1 MATVK
6 REVGI
11 YHCPSCGEI
20 EPDRETTCC
29 GEEMEEIKTT
39 AVFEPPEV
47 EEVAKQ
53 VFGAPAME
61 LEICD
66 VLMAQGEASVS
77 TLTEQFAYD
86 RSTIYR
92 HLDHLVE
99 RGMVTKRSE
108 QLTEGG
114 RVHVYSCVPPDEMR
128 RKLTA
133 SLYLWEQKVIEK
145 MDDRMQTKIEVAEA
159 TEGATTSGSNSGT
172 TTDATRATDASEA
185 ESNAVEQGDSL
196 IGRLVERDWLS

>member
-1 MATVK
+1 MATVN
-6 REVGI
+6 REVRI
-11 YHCPSCGEI
+11 YHCPSCGGIKPNKEA
-20 EPDRETTCC
+20 TCC

-39 AVFEPPEV
+39 AVFESPEL
-47 EEVAKQ
+47 EDVAEQ

-66 VLMAQGEASVS
+66 VLMAEGEASVS
-77 TLTEQFAYD
+77 ALTEQFACN

-92 HLDHLVE
+92 HLNHLVE

-108 QLTEGG
+108 QLADGG

-133 SLYLWEQKVIEK
+133 SLYLWVDETLEGI
-145 MDDRMQTKIEVAEA
+145 DDRMQAKVEAAEG
-159 TEGATTSGSNSGT
+159 TESATTSGSNSRTTSGT
-172 TTDATRATDASEA
+172 TRATDASEA
-185 ESNAVEQGDSL
+185 ELNAVEQRNSL
-196 IGRLVERDWLS
+196 IGRMFERDWLS